1 MLQVLP
7 SFGRSWS
14 RSVNS
19 NWQCEN
25 GLEDFLEIQKY
36 LLNQQRIYLINSLNL
51 HYYFNDK
58 APSQYSQIQQ
68 EIINEDSIYLYSNNT
83 LIGQVGGK
91 ISREMTSIYIPTD
104 DVSVEWN
111 HLERMILELIDAGYP
126 GCVDVGG
133 PGADEE
139 WDENK
144 NRHYIMKH
152 IN

>member
-1 MLQVLP
+1 MEPFSQLELAM
-7 SFGRSWS
+7 REWS
-14 RSVNS
+14 RRFLRNS
-19 NWQCEN
+19 KIITKSTKD
-25 GLEDFLEIQKY
+25 LSDKI
-36 LLNQQRIYLINSLNL
+36 LNL

-58 APSQYSQIQQ
+58 APSQFSQIQQ
-68 EIINEDSIYLYSNNT
+68 EIINENSIYLYSNNK
-83 LIGQVGGK
+83 LIGQVGGE
-91 ISREMTSIYIPTD
+91 ISREMTSVYIPAD
-104 DVSVEWN
+104 DVSVKWN

-126 GCVDVGG
+126 GCVGCGG